1 MRCGRFRCRSGNGQR
16 AFLKRDPLAA
26 PVAVYDYR
34 ASPVESTPVSQPRPI
49 DPTEGSAVS
58 RRGPVALVSDEV
70 ELLAKLQR
78 GDRDT
83 QTRFFDRY
91 ERDARRVLLR
101 ILGTCPEVADALQET
116 FLRALRNVSQVKDA
130 LALRSWLRRIAVT
143 VAFDQLRSRQ
153 RLRWLVFSN
162 DVAVEIPVDG
172 ASPELRTALRDTY
185 RVLDKLPHE
194 ERIAFVLRH
203 IEEMELEE
211 IADACAVSLSTIKR
225 RLGKAELRFRTIAR
239 RQPGLAEW
247 IDEEAFD
254 EPLC

>member
-1 MRCGRFRCRSGNGQR
+1 MPTER
-16 AFLKRDPLAA
+16 
-26 PVAVYDYR
+26 VAL
-34 ASPVESTPVSQPRPI
+34 ESTPVSQPRTI
-49 DPTEGSAVS
+49 DPTGGGAVS
-58 RRGPVALVSDEV
+58 RRAPIALVSDEV
-70 ELLAKLQR
+70 GMLTKLQQ
-78 GDRDT
+78 GDRGT
-83 QTRFFDRY
+83 QTLFFDKY

-101 ILGTCPEVADALQET
+101 ILGTSPDVADALQET
-116 FLRALRNVSQVKDA
+116 FLRALRSVSQVKDA

-162 DVAVEIPVDG
+162 DAAVELSVEG
-172 ASPELRTALRDTY
+172 VSPELRTALRDTY

-203 IEEMELEE
+203 IQEMELEE
-211 IADACAVSLSTIKR
+211 IADACGVSLSTIKR
-225 RLGKAELRFRTIAR
+225 RLAKAELRFRTIAK

-254 EPLC
+254 EPVR